1 MRKEDLVNT
10 MQNIHM
16 PADMQERI
24 AHRMAQTDGQNKE
37 VPIFMLRNKKRMAAV
52 VIAAAVVCGS
62 AFAFGSTAV
71 SSILSGSSSV
81 PDYTAL
87 PTAQQCEK
95 DAGYA
100 PTLIDSFDNDYTF
113 TDGTVF
119 NSSMKN
125 EEGQNIESYKG
136 FFFEYAN
143 GDETMTLTQKRYFSE
158 TEDGG
163 TCIAQ
168 DNDVSY
174 YETDQTYKFVPADY
188 ELTEQDKQDE
198 ASGRVVF
205 SCGSDEV
212 ETHQIHSLTWE
223 IGNMHYCLMQQDG
236 SLTGD
241 QLLDMARQI
250 TAAAQ

>member
-1 MRKEDLVNT
+1 MRKEDLVST

-16 PADMQERI
+16 PENMRERI
-24 AHRMAQTDGQNKE
+24 SHRMAQTDGQHKE

-71 SSILSGSSSV
+71 SSILSSSSSI

-100 PTLIDSFDNDYTF
+100 PALIDSFDNGYTF

-119 NSSMKN
+119 SSSMEN
-125 EEGQNIESYKG
+125 DEGKNIESYKG
-136 FFFEYAN
+136 FSFDYAN
-143 GDETMTLTQKRYFSE
+143 GGETMTLSQERYFSE
-158 TEDGG
+158 TEDCG

-174 YETDQTYKFVPADY
+174 YETDQIYKFVPADY

-198 ASGRVVF
+198 ASGKVVF
-205 SCGSDEV
+205 SYGSDEV
-212 ETHQIHSLTWE
+212 ETRQIHSLTWE
-223 IGNMHYCLMQQDG
+223 IGDMHYCLMQQDG

-241 QLLDMARQI
+241 QLLNMARQI